1 MTTTVRRAD
10 ILIIGDHHFA
20 VVKEAGK
27 PDVILDGEDGRPRPY
42 PTAYAALS
50 AAKRAIG
57 HVEPVRIEDGIR
69 AWKRDRDRRLAE
81 ERERVFGAKGERT

>member
-1 MTTTVRRAD
+1 MTEPARRAD
-10 ILIIGDHHFA
+10 ILIIGDDHFA

-27 PDVILDGEDGRPRPY
+27 PDVILDGEDGRPQPY

-69 AWKRDRDRRLAE
+69 TWKRDRDRRLAE